1 MTDWVDSKSNDN
13 EVLREG
19 PVRFGSIEFGANTG
33 MCRTLEIKKLPTIHI
48 YHKGC
53 KLTSFPCGPKK
64 FPMLQET
71 LQYYMQRRQEED
83 AFETILDQGSQLMA
97 STTGSIPT
105 ISSSDSVHVIEGE
118 QAMEMAGV
126 LNEMIEQE
134 ANGLLNSA
142 KATEAKK
149 KKPWWRKILP

>member
-1 MTDWVDSKSNDN
+1 
-13 EVLREG
+13 
-19 PVRFGSIEFGANTG
+19 
-33 MCRTLEIKKLPTIHI
+33 
-48 YHKGC
+48 
-53 KLTSFPCGPKK
+53 
-64 FPMLQET
+64 
-71 LQYYMQRRQEED
+71 MQRRQEED

-149 KKPWWRKILP
+149 KKPWWRKILPWKKESSSRR